1 MAVKD
6 RRVQLRATRDP
17 LPGHRGAVE
26 QEGGPRWVFTAARV
40 VCAWLLFHWGGGGG
54 EGLRE
59 VPTACACVCTQP
71 VRVSALLHLRGR
83 NCPNLSK
90 EVLLKLQKF

>member
-1 MAVKD
+1 MGLHCSPRCVCLAIV
-6 RRVQLRATRDP
+6 P
-17 LPGHRGAVE
+17 L
-26 QEGGPRWVFTAARV
+26 
-40 VCAWLLFHWGGGGG
+40 GGGGG